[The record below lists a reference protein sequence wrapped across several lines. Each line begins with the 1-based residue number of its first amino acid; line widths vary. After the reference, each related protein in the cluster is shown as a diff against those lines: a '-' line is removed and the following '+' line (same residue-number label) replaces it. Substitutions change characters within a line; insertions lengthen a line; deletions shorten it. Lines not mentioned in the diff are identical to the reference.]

1 MTEGRA
7 GDRIEGGENIVT
19 GKPANA
25 GARSS
30 GKIGA
35 LAGARAIPPLMVVM
49 FHFSEGHHYSHFR
62 PLDLLATRGYLW
74 VEFFFVLSG
83 FILTHA
89 YWARLKDLFARP
101 GYLAFLRARL
111 IRLYPLHLF
120 MLLVLLL
127 MVVGLRALAAQG
139 GYLSI
144 FDAQISPGC
153 QRQGILAQPFAGAC
167 LEHDEHADLER
178 RLLVRQRGIRAL
190 PCSFRSFSG
199 WRQAGCGAVLP

>member
-7 GDRIEGGENIVT
+7 TASVT
-19 GKPANA
+19 VGSAMTEKGRKPPE
-25 GARSS
+25 
-30 GKIGA
+30 KIAA
-35 LAGARAIPPLMVVM
+35 LAGARAFPPLMVVM
-49 FHFSEGHHYSHFR
+49 FHFSEGHHYSHLR

-89 YWARLKDLFARP
+89 YWAMLKDLFARS

-120 MLLVLLL
+120 MLLLLL
-127 MVVGLRALAAQG
+127 LLVVALRALAAQG

-144 FDAQISPGC
+144 FDARYHQDVSVKGFW
-153 QRQGILAQPFAGAC
+153 LSLF
-167 LEHDEHADLER
+167 
-178 RLLVRQRGIRAL
+178 LL
-190 PCSFRSFSG
+190 
-199 WRQAGCGAVLP
+199 QAWNT